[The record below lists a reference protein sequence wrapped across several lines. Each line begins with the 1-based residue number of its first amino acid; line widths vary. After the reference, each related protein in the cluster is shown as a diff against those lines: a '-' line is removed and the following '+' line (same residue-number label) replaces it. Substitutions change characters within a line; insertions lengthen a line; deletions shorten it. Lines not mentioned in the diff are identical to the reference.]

1 MADKIVQIPN
11 IGPVKFPDSMSDDEI
26 LKAIGNLLEGSTAP
40 APAPA
45 PVSMGKAPESF
56 GAKLMDSPVGGF
68 VRGLRD
74 IPDAGAQLITRG
86 LEGISPAGSGMEE
99 FFRGERRRVEDINR
113 QAELDYQRNWRQ
125 GQMRQGEIDVGR
137 VGGNIAGTLIPSTA
151 AVRVL
156 GATTAPVRA
165 GAITGAIGGASQPVA
180 TPPSRDTT
188 LSDLVTGQQP
198 QGMTTPQFFAEKV
211 EQTGAGTLFG
221 AGAGYGADKLSKLLF
236 GTKPPPMPMPGQPGV
251 GGAQVNVTTTPTA
264 TVTGGGST
272 MGAVGPD
279 PSAGLTAAQ
288 QAILGRGK
296 EMGFRTTPGQ
306 ETGSRSLQQMEARM
320 QSNPF
325 TSGPFN
331 TLTDANQKILNQAT
345 AKGIGV
351 DATELSNPIL
361 FKAQR
366 QISNVYNKVGTP
378 EVRKLDGNTIQ
389 NGIELV
395 DNAFEGLTT
404 QPFKSNIFVKQ
415 LQDLA
420 VKGEATGNQLQ
431 SLSSKIGKRAKN
443 EMTTA
448 MGDRELGSALFQIKE
463 MVDDAL
469 AQGLSAAEKAEFQ
482 AARVNYRNLMTIRS
496 NQGVVNPSTGN
507 VSGLNLASALTRKDP
522 QGFVFGQNQTP
533 MYEAARFAQAFKS
546 IVGDSGTATRTMELS
561 PLSMMLAAPTNIA
574 ARAYTA
580 QPTANLASRMQTG
593 IAPGTDAATQEM
605 LRKMFPQT
613 GAAGL
618 ISLLNQ

>member
-11 IGPVKFPDSMSDDEI
+11 IGPVSFPESMTDEQI
-26 LKAIGNLLEGSTAP
+26 IKAIQSLQVPAAAP
-40 APAPA
+40 VA

-56 GAKLMDSPVGGF
+56 GTKLMDSPVGGF

-74 IPDAGAQLITRG
+74 IPDAGAQLLTRG
-86 LEGISPAGSGMEE
+86 LEAISPAGSSLEQ
-99 FFRGERRRVEDINR
+99 FAQSERRRVEDINR
-113 QAELDYQRNWRQ
+113 QAELDYQRNFRQ

-137 VGGNIAGTLIPSTA
+137 VIGNIAGTLIPSSA

-180 TPPSRDTT
+180 TTPGT
-188 LSDLVTGQQP
+188 
-198 QGMTTPQFFAEKV
+198 TTPEFFAQKV
-211 EQTGAGTLFG
+211 EQTGAGTVFG
-221 AGAGYGADKLSKLLF
+221 AGAGYGADKLSKLIF
-236 GTKPPPMPMPGQPGV
+236 GTKPAPMPMPMPGQPGV

-331 TLTDANQKILNQAT
+331 TLTDANQRILNQAT

-366 QISNVYNKVGTP
+366 QITNVYNSVKSPDVKP
-378 EVRKLDGNTIQ
+378 IDGMTMQ
-389 NGIELV
+389 TGIEIV
-395 DNAFEGLTT
+395 DKAFEGLTT
-404 QPFKSNIFVKQ
+404 KPLKSNIFVKN
-415 LQDLA
+415 LQNLA
-420 VKGEATGNQLQ
+420 AKGEASGEELV
-431 SLSSKIGKRAKN
+431 SLSTKFGKRAKN
-443 EMTTA
+443 EMTTV
-448 MGDRELGSALFQIKE
+448 MGDRELGSALFQLKE
-463 MVDDAL
+463 IIDDTL
-469 AQGLSAAEKAEFQ
+469 AQGLSAAEKAKFQ
-482 AARVNYRNLMTIRS
+482 AARTNYRNLMTIRS

-533 MYEAARFAQAFKS
+533 MYEAARFAQAFKP

-561 PLSMMLAAPTNIA
+561 PVSMMLAAPTNIA

-580 QPTANLASRMQTG
+580 QPTANIASRMQTG
-593 IAPGTDAATQEM
+593 VAPGTDAATQEL

>member
-1 MADKIVQIPN
+1 MADKIVDIPN
-11 IGPVKFPDSMSDDEI
+11 IGKVSFPEGMTDADI
-26 LKAIGNLLEGSTAP
+26 IKAIQALQMP
-40 APAPA
+40 AAA
-45 PVSMGKAPESF
+45 PVAPMVAGKAPESF
-56 GAKLMDSPVGGF
+56 GTKIMDSPVGGF

-74 IPDAGAQLITRG
+74 IPDAGAQLLTRG
-86 LEGISPAGSGMEE
+86 LEAIAPAGSGLEQ
-99 FFRGERRRVEDINR
+99 FAQAERKRVEDINR
-113 QAELDYQRNWRQ
+113 QAELDYQKNWRQ

-151 AVRVL
+151 AVRAL
-156 GATTAPVRA
+156 GAVTAPMRA
-165 GAITGAIGGASQPVA
+165 GAITGAVGGALQPVA
-180 TPPSRDTT
+180 TTP
-188 LSDLVTGQQP
+188 
-198 QGMTTPQFFAEKV
+198 GMTNPEFFAQKV
-211 EQTGAGTLFG
+211 EQTGAGTAFG
-221 AGAGYGADKLSKLLF
+221 GLAGYGADKLSKLLF
-236 GTKPPPMPMPGQPGV
+236 GTKPPAMPMPGQPSAT
-251 GGAQVNVTTTPTA
+251 GAQVNVTTTPTA
-264 TVTGGGST
+264 TVTGGGMT
-272 MGAVGPD
+272 PGVVGPD

-320 QSNPF
+320 QSSPF

-331 TLTDANQKILNQAT
+331 TLTDANQKILNRAT
-345 AKGIGV
+345 GQGIGV
-351 DATELSNPIL
+351 DATELSNPVL
-361 FKAQR
+361 AQAQR

-389 NGIELV
+389 TGVELV

-420 VKGEATGNQLQ
+420 AKGEATGNQLQ
-431 SLSSKIGKRAKN
+431 TLSSKIGKRAKN

-522 QGFVFGQNQTP
+522 QGFVFGSNQTP
-533 MYEAARFAQAFKS
+533 MYEAARFAQAFKP

-580 QPTANLASRMQTG
+580 QPAANLAGRMQTG
-593 IAPGTDAATQEM
+593 IAPSTDAATQEL

>member
-1 MADKIVQIPN
+1 MADKIVEIPN
-11 IGPVKFPDSMSDDEI
+11 IGPVSFPESMTDEQI
-26 LKAIGNLLEGSTAP
+26 IKAIQSLQAPAAAPIAAP
-40 APAPA
+40 AP
-45 PVSMGKAPESF
+45 MGKAPESF
-56 GAKLMDSPVGGF
+56 ESKMMNSPVGGF

-99 FFRGERRRVEDINR
+99 FFRGERRKVEDINR

-137 VGGNIAGTLIPSTA
+137 VGGNIAATLIPSTA
-151 AVRVL
+151 AVRAL
-156 GATTAPVRA
+156 GAVSLPFQA
-165 GAITGAIGGASQPVA
+165 GAITGAIGGALQPVA
-180 TPPSRDTT
+180 ATP
-188 LSDLVTGQQP
+188 
-198 QGMTTPQFFAEKV
+198 GMTNPEFFAQKV
-211 EQTGAGTLFG
+211 EQTGAGTVFG
-221 AGAGYGADKLSKLLF
+221 GLAGYGADKLSKLLF
-236 GTKPPPMPMPGQPGV
+236 GAKPAAMPMPGQPGV

-264 TVTGGGST
+264 TVTGGGMT
-272 MGAVGPD
+272 PGVVGPD
-279 PSAGLTAAQ
+279 ASAGLTSAQ

-320 QSNPF
+320 ESSPF

-331 TLTDANQKILNQAT
+331 TIKDANQKILNRAT
-345 AKGIGV
+345 AKAIGV
-351 DATELSNPIL
+351 DSQELSNPVL
-361 FKAQR
+361 AQAQR
-366 QISNVYNKVGTP
+366 QISNVYQQVASPQVKKV
-378 EVRKLDGNTIQ
+378 DGNTIQ
-389 NGIELV
+389 TGIEIV
-395 DNAFEGLTT
+395 DKAFEGLTT
-404 QPFKSNIFVKQ
+404 QPFKNNIFVQ
-415 LQDLA
+415 QVQNIA
-420 VKGEATGNQLQ
+420 AKGEASGNELQ
-431 SLSSKIGKRAKN
+431 ALSSKIGKRAKN

-448 MGDRELGSALFQIKE
+448 MGDRELGSALFQLKE

-469 AQGLSAAEKAEFQ
+469 AQGLSKEQQAAFQ
-482 AARVNYRNLMTIRS
+482 AARANYRNLMTIRS

-522 QGFVFGQNQTP
+522 QGFVFGSNQTP
-533 MYEAARFAQAFKS
+533 MYEAARFAQAFRP
-546 IVGDSGTATRTMELS
+546 IVGDSGTATRSMEVS

-580 QPTANLASRMQTG
+580 QPTANLAARMQTG
-593 IAPGTDAATQEM
+593 VAPGTDAATQEM

>member
-11 IGPVKFPDSMSDDEI
+11 IGPVSFPESMTDEQI
-26 LKAIGNLLEGSTAP
+26 IKAIQSLQVPAAAPVAP
-40 APAPA
+40 APT
-45 PVSMGKAPESF
+45 GKAPESF
-56 GAKLMDSPVGGF
+56 GTKLMDSPVGGF

-74 IPDAGAQLITRG
+74 IPDAGAQLLTRG
-86 LEGISPAGSGMEE
+86 LEAISPAGSSLEQ
-99 FFRGERRRVEDINR
+99 FAQAERRRVEDINR

-180 TPPSRDTT
+180 TTPST
-188 LSDLVTGQQP
+188 
-198 QGMTTPQFFAEKV
+198 TTPEFFAQKV
-211 EQTGAGTLFG
+211 EQTGAGTVFG
-221 AGAGYGADKLSKLLF
+221 AGAGYGADKLSKLIF
-236 GTKPPPMPMPGQPGV
+236 GNKPPPMPMPGQPGV

-279 PSAGLTAAQ
+279 ASAGLTAAQ
-288 QAILGRGK
+288 QSILGRGK

-320 QSNPF
+320 ESSPF

-331 TLTDANQKILNQAT
+331 TIKDANQKILNRAT
-345 AKGIGV
+345 AKAIGV
-351 DATELSNPIL
+351 DSTELSNPVL
-361 FKAQR
+361 AQAQR
-366 QISNVYNKVGTP
+366 QISNVYQQVASPQVKKV
-378 EVRKLDGNTIQ
+378 DGNTIQ
-389 NGIELV
+389 TGIEIV
-395 DNAFEGLTT
+395 DKAFEGLTT
-404 QPFKSNIFVKQ
+404 QPFKNNIFVQ
-415 LQDLA
+415 QVQNIA
-420 VKGEATGNQLQ
+420 AKGEASGNELQ
-431 SLSSKIGKRAKN
+431 ALSSKIGKRAKN

-448 MGDRELGSALFQIKE
+448 MGDRELGSALFQLKE

-469 AQGLSAAEKAEFQ
+469 AQGLSKEQQAAFQ
-482 AARVNYRNLMTIRS
+482 AARANYRNLMTIRS

-522 QGFVFGQNQTP
+522 QGFVFGSNQTP
-533 MYEAARFAQAFKS
+533 MYEAARFAQAFRP
-546 IVGDSGTATRTMELS
+546 IVGDSGTATRSMEVS

-580 QPTANLASRMQTG
+580 QPTANLAARMQTG
-593 IAPGTDAATQEM
+593 VAPGTDLATQE
-605 LRKMFPQT
+605 LLKKMFPTT

-618 ISLLNQ
+618 ISLLGQ